1 MHGIIVV
8 LNYFTTACSF
18 ESYPGVLCH
27 AVAQA
32 GRVGSQMGS
41 QIGSQIGSQ
50 TGTQLARCTTSRA
63 AGPEKMVCS
72 S

>member
-18 ESYPGVLCH
+18 ESHPGVLCH

-32 GRVGSQMGS
+32 GRVGSQ
-41 QIGSQIGSQ
+41 IGSMGSQ

>member
-8 LNYFTTACSF
+8 LNYFTTACS
-18 ESYPGVLCH
+18 
-27 AVAQA
+27 VAQA

>member
-8 LNYFTTACSF
+8 LNYFTTACS
-18 ESYPGVLCH
+18 
-27 AVAQA
+27 VAQA
-32 GRVGSQMGS
+32 GRVGSQ
-41 QIGSQIGSQ
+41 IGSMGSQ